1 MLVQNGIYTNT
12 GSACASK
19 ALKTS
24 PVLGAIGLRA
34 DLAQGST
41 VFTIDAANTEAEID
55 HVLEKLPAVVD
66 RLRSLSPIWGKE
78 IPKYEEDVC
87 H

>member
-1 MLVQNGIYTNT
+1 
-12 GSACASK
+12 
-19 ALKTS
+19 
-24 PVLGAIGLRA
+24 LRA

-41 VFTIDAANTEAEID
+41 VFTIDAGNTEAEID
-55 HVLEKLPAVVD
+55 YVLAKLPPAVA

-78 IPKYEEDVC
+78 IPEYETDACE